1 MRQQVLLFKLLGS
14 GWLMLGLVCLA
25 LVSLLVSGQGWS
37 ERIAQMLS
45 GDAGALWNA
54 FYCPVIAVTL
64 PVWGLVCIVLGWNLI
79 RLASWAQLLVQTV
92 HLLLAVYLVVALMV
106 SFAVAP
112 EARGGL
118 ALGVMLLAGNLGL
131 TYLLRGRLAGEV
143 FSHLPLRT
151 APVVPRRCE
160 FCGGSLE
167 LQTGRC
173 PECEP
178 AIRLNQR
185 AAAQERPKPALAA
198 QLASSDDGAT
208 YLLSSLGATFVGRE
222 LERNDINLNNPTVSR
237 RHARVEYDV
246 QNSRYVL
253 MAMQDVNGTFVNDKL
268 VRQRNLRDGDE
279 VRFGRARF
287 RFTIVTGVESAGG

>member
-1 MRQQVLLFKLLGS
+1 MRQQVLFKLLGS

-25 LVSLLVSGQGWS
+25 LVSLLVSGQGWG

-64 PVWGLVCIVLGWNLI
+64 PVWGLVCIVLGWNLV

-185 AAAQERPKPALAA
+185 TAAQERPKPALAA
-198 QLASSDDGAT
+198 QLASLDDGTT
-208 YLLSSLGATFVGRE
+208 YLLSSLGPTFVGRE

-237 RHARVEYDV
+237 RHARIEYDV

-268 VRQRNLRDGDE
+268 VRERTLRDGDE
-279 VRFGRARF
+279 VRLGRARF
-287 RFTIVTGVESAGG
+287 RFTIVTGVENAGG